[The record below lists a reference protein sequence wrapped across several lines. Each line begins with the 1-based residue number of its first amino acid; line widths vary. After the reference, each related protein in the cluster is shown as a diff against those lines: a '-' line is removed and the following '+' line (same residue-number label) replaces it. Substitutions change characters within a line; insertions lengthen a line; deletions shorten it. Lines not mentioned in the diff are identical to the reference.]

1 MTPVNQEGG
10 LTRHGICQHLHLRL
24 AAPRTVRK
32 KYLLFSPRLW
42 CSVTAAR
49 AKTLRWFLLPSLLK
63 DVSSYTDFLVHG
75 HFFPSTSVIPRRLSV
90 FSLLLRRSFVFLSG
104 YTEDLYPVL
113 YTVVNLLPESHG
125 WRSRGAGGKL
135 ALGCTTAVC
144 NPQRGW
150 LGLALASP
158 GLTLDLI
165 CSVACGQTWL
175 SSLASCWCRS
185 PLSPDELC
193 HFPQFWNLTTFSG
206 LLRPWGHRCCRTDLH
221 PLLSQSKW
229 NLVWVF

>member
-32 KYLLFSPRLW
+32 KCLLFSPRLW

-75 HFFPSTSVIPRRLSV
+75 HFFPSTSVIPRQLSV

-113 YTVVNLLPESHG
+113 YTVICCQRVMVGDPEEQVGS
-125 WRSRGAGGKL
+125 WPSDAPPPSVTRRGAGWVWPWLRL
-135 ALGCTTAVC
+135 A
-144 NPQRGW
+144 
-150 LGLALASP
+150 
-158 GLTLDLI
+158 
-165 CSVACGQTWL
+165 
-175 SSLASCWCRS
+175 
-185 PLSPDELC
+185 
-193 HFPQFWNLTTFSG
+193 
-206 LLRPWGHRCCRTDLH
+206 
-221 PLLSQSKW
+221 
-229 NLVWVF
+229 

>member
-49 AKTLRWFLLPSLLK
+49 AKTLRYPPQYFQSQQLCSFSC
-63 DVSSYTDFLVHG
+63 V
-75 HFFPSTSVIPRRLSV
+75 STSSASASRQPELGSICQ
-90 FSLLLRRSFVFLSG
+90 
-104 YTEDLYPVL
+104 TTD
-113 YTVVNLLPESHG
+113 LLPESHG